1 MKWYQLAGDWQ
12 AFTDLVKQKWDRL
25 TDEDLKTFS
34 GQSEQ
39 LVGLVQKKYG
49 CAREQ
54 AEKEITEFSLN

>member
-12 AFTDLVKQKWDRL
+12 EFTVLVKEKWDRL

-39 LVGLVQKKYG
+39 LAGLLQAKYG
-49 CAREQ
+49 YAREQ
-54 AEKEITEFSLN
+54 AVKEITEFSLS